1 MENLY
6 NKMKELLGNKEEL
19 SEEVKMMAEAFLVDG
34 TKIATDSDSFEKG
47 SLVFVL
53 GEDDEKMALP
63 SGTYELQDGG
73 VLEVVDGEVTDM
85 KTESDSE
92 ETAEEEMSAEEV
104 VEKTTEKEEL
114 DLSTYMTKEDG
125 FELGKLITEAVE
137 LKIAEKLAEMTE
149 AHNTELEKVK
159 KLSAQKSFKH
169 TPKSHKREEV
179 KIALTSEDRIL
190 QIFNKTKNK

>member
-92 ETAEEEMSAEEV
+92 ETVEEEMS
-104 VEKTTEKEEL
+104 TEKEEL

-179 KIALTSEDRIL
+179 KVALTSEDRIL

>member
-73 VLEVVDGEVTDM
+73 VLEVVDGEVTDI

-92 ETAEEEMSAEEV
+92 ETVEEEMSAEEV

-169 TPKSHKREEV
+169 TPKSRKREEV
-179 KIALTSEDRIL
+179 KVALTSEDRIL